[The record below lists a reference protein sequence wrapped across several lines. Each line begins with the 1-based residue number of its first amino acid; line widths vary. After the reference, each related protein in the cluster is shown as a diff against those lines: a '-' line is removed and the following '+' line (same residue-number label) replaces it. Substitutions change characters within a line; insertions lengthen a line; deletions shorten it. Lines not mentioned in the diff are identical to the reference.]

1 MQRVFWFND
10 ITDGEVFKGMCV
22 LEFLNAV
29 RDRYDIPNDEWA
41 RMVKEYNL
49 ASYIEQN
56 VEDVQDMNSDEYA
69 CWMYDFL
76 TGHGEVLHEK

>member
-10 ITDGEVFKGMCV
+10 ITDDDVFKGMCI

-29 RDRYDIPNDEWA
+29 RDKYDIPNDEWT

-56 VEDVQDMNSDEYA
+56 MKDVQDMNADEYA
-69 CWMYDFL
+69 CWIYEFL
-76 TGHGEVLHEK
+76 TGHGEVLYEK